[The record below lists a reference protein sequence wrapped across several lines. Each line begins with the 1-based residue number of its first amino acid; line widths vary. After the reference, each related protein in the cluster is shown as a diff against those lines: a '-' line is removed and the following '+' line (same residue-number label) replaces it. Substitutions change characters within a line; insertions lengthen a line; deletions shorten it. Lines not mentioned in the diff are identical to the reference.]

1 MNGHSDLVFDFGT
14 LSVFKSRGGDLAPWP
29 LHKSIILTTLALAL
43 RSWPWRREDAGPR
56 AQVQCRGKAP
66 QEDWGVPNYSCTTT
80 GCSQL
85 ILLHYSCNTTSG
97 VLNFGPT
104 STTFSYNSTILAILL
119 WGVPNFEPT
128 NTSESCIVKETQH
141 FCCKVEEVGPR
152 KILTKVNNVR
162 EFFIAVLL
170 Y

>member
-1 MNGHSDLVFDFGT
+1 MDTRTWLLILEHS
-14 LSVFKSRGGDLAPWP
+14 KSLNLGGG
-29 LHKSIILTTLALAL
+29 SGILTTSQIYHLDHSSSSSKILTMKKGG
-43 RSWPWRREDAGPR
+43 RRTPCTGAEAI
-56 AQVQCRGKAP
+56 VP

-141 FCCKVEEVGPR
+141 FCCKVEEVGP
-152 KILTKVNNVR
+152 
-162 EFFIAVLL
+162 
-170 Y
+170 

>member
-1 MNGHSDLVFDFGT
+1 MKKGGRRT
-14 LSVFKSRGGDLAPWP
+14 SRTGAEAKRPRRIGVCPT
-29 LHKSIILTTLALAL
+29 ILALL
-43 RSWPWRREDAGPR
+43 
-56 AQVQCRGKAP
+56 Q
-66 QEDWGVPNYSCTTT
+66 
-80 GCSQL
+80 
-85 ILLHYSCNTTSG
+85 G
-97 VLNFGPT
+97 VLNFEPT
-104 STTFSYNSTILAILL
+104 STTFSYNSTILALL
-119 WGVPNFEPT
+119 WGV